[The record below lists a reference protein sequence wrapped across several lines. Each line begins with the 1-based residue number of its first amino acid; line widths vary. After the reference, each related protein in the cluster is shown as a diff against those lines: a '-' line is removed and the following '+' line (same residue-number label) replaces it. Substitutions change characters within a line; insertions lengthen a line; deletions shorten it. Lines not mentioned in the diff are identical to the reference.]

1 MSKGYKRDELNYKVY
16 RTDSR
21 FYRNRDILRNILAK
35 KQKQNT
41 HRKTY
46 NRCHLGGTSFFAGQC
61 HSGNIGLYCDF
72 QRDIIHKKAKACL
85 FGYFPILLFLPLVL
99 TYKNITSLIPPIAS
113 TLATFGFY
121 CKNVRLIKVF
131 AVLVSVLMLT
141 YAIFNNSLAAAVN
154 EHIVLSSLAIS
165 EIKVYIEKNSRYI
178 TVSVDDKG
186 DIKK

>member
-1 MSKGYKRDELNYKVY
+1 MNLSIRFIGQIVGFIAIGISSVIYLQKSRSKILTAKLITDVTWAAHHFLLGNAIAGISACIAIFREILFIKKPKPVY
-16 RTDSR
+16 LV
-21 FYRNRDILRNILAK
+21 I
-35 KQKQNT
+35 
-41 HRKTY
+41 
-46 NRCHLGGTSFFAGQC
+46 
-61 HSGNIGLYCDF
+61 
-72 QRDIIHKKAKACL
+72 
-85 FGYFPILLFLPLVL
+85 FPILLFLPLVL

-154 EHIVLSSLAIS
+154 ELIVLSSLAIS